1 MFKNLF
7 KSKKE
12 TTAAKTEKAKVEKL
26 DPKEL
31 SNVVGGGTAYTYV
44 NGNKSAQDA

>member
-12 TTAAKTEKAKVEKL
+12 TTAIKAKVEKL
-26 DPKEL
+26 DKIL
-31 SNVVGGGTAYTYV
+31 LKNTIGGGDPIPGLDV
-44 NGNKSAQDA
+44 NLEQHPGKAK